1 MGWSAFALPI
11 TAVSTRLST
20 KQSGSYFKYCQN
32 FVSANILQFVFL
44 NAIFS
49 WAWWDMPIIPA
60 MQKAEAE
67 RQVQDQC
74 GILISEQPNL
84 LLLYLVLF
92 ENMASKGKK
101 SWTRFSCTD
110 PGLVSVVTVVTLIID
125 LILSS
130 CVDRE

>member
-92 ENMASKGKK
+92 ENMASKGKNH
-101 SWTRFSCTD
+101 
-110 PGLVSVVTVVTLIID
+110 GLDFHAQIQA
-125 LILSS
+125 
-130 CVDRE
+130 